1 MQSLAEWRV
10 RLFIHLLFSLISSV
24 FWCDHQNNLRLVTL
38 KENQLPSKVINGH
51 RYGLNL
57 QNFVVADEK
66 KDLIRSYVKHIIHQ
80 NITIQRNPLLFEIAR
95 ANIINSIRNDVE
107 MRQEIDCL
115 QNSLSKNNVLREILK
130 DVI

>member
-1 MQSLAEWRV
+1 MQEYRA
-10 RLFIHLLFSLISSV
+10 RLFIRLLFSLIFSV

-38 KENQLPSKVINGH
+38 KENQLPTKVINGH

-57 QNFVVADEK
+57 QNFVVVDEK

-80 NITIQRNPLLFEIAR
+80 NITMERNPLLFEIAR
-95 ANIINSIRNDVE
+95 ANIIKSIRNDVE